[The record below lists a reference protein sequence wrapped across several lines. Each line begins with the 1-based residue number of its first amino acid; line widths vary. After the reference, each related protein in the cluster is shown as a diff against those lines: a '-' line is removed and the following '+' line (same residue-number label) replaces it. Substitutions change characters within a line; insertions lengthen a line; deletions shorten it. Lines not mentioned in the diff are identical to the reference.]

1 VAPPLNAEG
10 VAVVDSTGQAAEI
23 LDLPT
28 HLRDALWR
36 VDSAGIAPVDAPGGV
51 LVAGM
56 GGSAV
61 GGRLALA
68 ALGRR
73 LQRPF
78 VVADGYA
85 LPSWV
90 GAEHLVLCSSY
101 SGGTEETLSAY
112 DDALERGA
120 SRLVATTGGALAER
134 ARRDGAPVIPLPGGF
149 QPRAAVGYGLVAALE
164 AAALGGAAPS
174 LRDEVEAAAA
184 LAETLAA
191 EWGPD
196 SAEDSEA
203 KRLARALDGTVPVIA
218 GAELTAP
225 VAYRWKCQINENAGL
240 PAFASALPELDH
252 NEVVGWPGADGLG
265 PFSAVFLEEP
275 GAHPRNALRSELSAV
290 EAEAGARAVERVG
303 ARGETR
309 LERLVSLVLLGDLVS
324 LYMAVLAGT
333 DPVDIAPIDR
343 IKAGLSQR

>member
-1 VAPPLNAEG
+1 
-10 VAVVDSTGQAAEI
+10 
-23 LDLPT
+23 
-28 HLRDALWR
+28 
-36 VDSAGIAPVDAPGGV
+36 
-51 LVAGM
+51 M

-68 ALGRR
+68 ALGSWLR
-73 LQRPF
+73 RPF

-85 LPSWV
+85 LPPWV

-120 SRLVATTGGALAER
+120 ARLVATTGGALAER
-134 ARRDGAPVIPLPGGF
+134 ARRDGAPVIPVPGGF

-164 AAALGGAAPS
+164 AAALAGAAPFV
-174 LRDEVEAAAA
+174 RDEVEAAAA

-196 SAEDSEA
+196 AAEDSEA
-203 KRLARALDGTVPVIA
+203 KRLARTLHGTVPVIA

-240 PAFASALPELDH
+240 PAFASVLPELDH
-252 NEVVGWPGADGLG
+252 NEVVGWPGAAGLG
-265 PFSAVFLEEP
+265 PFSYVSLEDP
-275 GAHPRNALRSELSAV
+275 GMHPRNAARSELTAE
-290 EAEAGARAVERVG
+290 EAHAGAGVVERIA
-303 ARGETR
+303 ARGDAP

-324 LYMAVLAGT
+324 LYLAVLEGT

-343 IKAGLSQR
+343 LKAALAQR

>member
-1 VAPPLNAEG
+1 MTAPLHREAVAA
-10 VAVVDSTGQAAEI
+10 VDSTGQAAEI
-23 LDLPT
+23 LDLPA

-36 VDSAGIAPVDAPGGV
+36 VDSAGIPPVDAPGGV
-51 LVAGM
+51 VVAGM

-68 ALGRR
+68 ALGAR
-73 LQRPF
+73 LRRPF
-78 VVADGYA
+78 VVSDGYA

-112 DDALERGA
+112 DDALERGTA
-120 SRLVATTGGALAER
+120 RLVATTGGALAER
-134 ARRDGAPVIPLPGGF
+134 ARRDRAPVIPVPGGF

-164 AAALGGAAPS
+164 AAALAGAAPS

-196 SAEDSEA
+196 AAEDSEA
-203 KRLARALDGTVPVIA
+203 KRLARTLHGTVPVIA

-240 PAFASALPELDH
+240 PAFASVLPEADH
-252 NEVVGWPGADGLG
+252 NEVVGWPGAAGLG
-265 PFSAVFLEEP
+265 PFAYVSLEDP
-275 GAHPRNALRSELSAV
+275 GMHPRNAARSELTAG
-290 EAEAGARAVERVG
+290 EARAGATVVERIA
-303 ARGETR
+303 ARGDTP

-324 LYMAVLAGT
+324 LYLAVLAGT
-333 DPVDIAPIDR
+333 DPVDVAPIDR
-343 IKAGLSQR
+343 LKSSLASQ

>member
-1 VAPPLNAEG
+1 MTALDAAAVAA
-10 VAVVDSTGQAAEI
+10 VDSTGQAAEI
-23 LDLPT
+23 LDLPA

-36 VDSAGIAPVDAPGGV
+36 VDSAGIAPADAPGGV
-51 LVAGM
+51 VVAGM

-68 ALGRR
+68 ALGPR
-73 LQRPF
+73 LTRPF
-78 VVADGYA
+78 AVADGYR

-120 SRLVATTGGALAER
+120 ARLVATTGGALAER
-134 ARRDGAPVIPLPGGF
+134 ARRDGAPVIPVPGGF

-164 AAALGGAAPS
+164 AAALAGAAPFV
-174 LRDEVEAAAA
+174 RDEVEAAAA
-184 LAETLAA
+184 LAEALAA
-191 EWGPD
+191 DWGPGA
-196 SAEDSEA
+196 AEDSQA
-203 KRLARALDGTVPVIA
+203 KRLARALHGTVPVIA

-240 PAFASALPELDH
+240 PAFASVLPELDH
-252 NEVVGWPGADGLG
+252 NEVVGWPAAAGLG
-265 PFSAVFLEEP
+265 PFSAVFLEDP
-275 GAHPRNALRSELSAV
+275 GAHPRNVLRSELTAT
-290 EAEAGARAVERVG
+290 EAQTGARVVERVM
-303 ARGETR
+303 ARGDTP

-324 LYMAVLAGT
+324 LYLAVLAGT

-343 IKAGLSQR
+343 LKAALAER

>member
-1 VAPPLNAEG
+1 MSALDATAVAA
-10 VAVVDSTGQAAEI
+10 VDSTGQAAEI
-23 LDLPT
+23 LDLPA

-36 VDSAGIAPVDAPGGV
+36 VDSAGIAPADAPGGV
-51 LVAGM
+51 VVAGM

-68 ALGRR
+68 VLDSR
-73 LQRPF
+73 LSRPF

-90 GAEHLVLCSSY
+90 GSDHLVLCSSY

-120 SRLVATTGGALAER
+120 ARLVATTGGALAER

-164 AAALGGAAPS
+164 AAALAGAAPFV
-174 LRDEVEAAAA
+174 RDEVEAAAA

-196 SAEDSEA
+196 APEDSEA
-203 KRLARALDGTVPVIA
+203 KRLARVLHGTVPVIA

-240 PAFASALPELDH
+240 PAFASVLPELDH
-252 NEVVGWPGADGLG
+252 NEVVGWPGAAGLG
-265 PFSAVFLEEP
+265 PFSAVFLEDP
-275 GAHPRNALRSELSAV
+275 GAHERNAARSELTAD
-290 EAEAGARAVERVG
+290 EARAGAKVVERIP
-303 ARGETR
+303 ARGDTP
-309 LERLVSLVLLGDLVS
+309 LERLISLVLLGDLVS
-324 LYMAVLAGT
+324 LYLAVLEGT

-343 IKAGLSQR
+343 LKASLAQR